1 MEHIGHPCSYIGL
14 GLETIVRVVCI
25 QEVIGRILRL
35 GGGLVLLADPDT
47 LWGLHPLRALHIYDL
62 THRSILPGETSFVR
76 SPRSFIGVYARRNL
90 VLYRSST
97 R

>member
-1 MEHIGHPCSYIGL
+1 MEHISHPCSYIGL

-35 GGGLVLLADPDT
+35 GGGLVLLANPDT
-47 LWGLHPLRALHIYDL
+47 LRGLHPLRALHVYDL
-62 THRSILPGETSFVR
+62 THRSLLPGETSFVR
-76 SPRSFIGVYARRNL
+76 SPRTFIGVYARRKL

-97 R
+97 E